1 MSAATPRNDSP
12 SPDNAVS
19 RFWENYIQLVHKK
32 GIKPPFDRW
41 FVIRA
46 ERYINAFADKR
57 LRQHQP
63 SDVVRY
69 LNELLENAQ
78 IKAWQYRQ
86 TVDAIQILLCEAI
99 QLPWAKTF
107 DWDSWEEPPHLLP
120 DDSIQHPGKHN
131 KPAQSYSPANDLRAL
146 GAVRHNYRAVIDK
159 LATEV
164 RRRGY
169 SIRTEKAYTDWLC
182 RFIIFHN
189 QHDPVPLGGPE
200 IVSFLEYL
208 AVKRN
213 VAPSTQNQALNALVF
228 FYTQVLQKPL
238 DDLGQFI
245 RAKRPRKLPVVLS
258 RLETKALLDS
268 LDGTFGL
275 MAGLLYGTGMRL
287 MECVR
292 LRVLDVDFDYEQIT
306 VRDGKGNKD
315 RVVPL
320 PNRLADPLQRHLVE
334 VKQLFEQDKANGTS
348 AVYLPY
354 ALDRKYPNAGQEWKW
369 QYVFPSTRLSTDPRS
384 GKRRRHHIHENG
396 LQKTIKLA
404 AESAGIAKKVNCHA
418 LRHSFATHLLEA
430 GYDIRTI
437 QALLGHADV
446 STTMIYTHVLN
457 KPGVTVRSP
466 MDFVD

>member
-1 MSAATPRNDSP
+1 MPAAIPRNDSQT
-12 SPDNAVS
+12 PDDAIS
-19 RFWENYIQLVHKK
+19 RFWDTYIQHVNIK

-41 FVIRA
+41 YVIRA
-46 ERYINAFADKR
+46 EHYIKAFTGKR
-57 LRQHQP
+57 LRQHEP
-63 SDVVRY
+63 SDVTGY
-69 LNELLENAQ
+69 LEKLLENAQ

-86 TVDAIQILLCEAI
+86 TVDAIQILLCEAVQI
-99 QLPWAKTF
+99 PWAETF
-107 DWDSWEEPPHLLP
+107 DWDSWKEQPNQFP
-120 DDSIQHPGKHN
+120 DDPIQQNGKH
-131 KPAQSYSPANDLRAL
+131 KQADQSCSFSKDFRAL
-146 GAVRHNYRAVIDK
+146 GTVRLNHREVLNK
-159 LATEV
+159 LTTEV

-169 SIRTEKAYTDWLC
+169 SIRTEKAYSDWLC

-189 QHDPVPLGGPE
+189 QSDPVPLNGPE

-208 AVKRN
+208 AIKRN
-213 VAPSTQNQALNALVF
+213 VSPSTQNQALNALVF

-258 RLETKALLDS
+258 RREAKALLDT
-268 LDGTFGL
+268 LNGTFGL
-275 MAGLLYGTGMRL
+275 MAGMLYGTGMRL

-292 LRVLDVDFDYEQIT
+292 LRVLDVDFDYGQIT

-320 PNRLADPLQRHLVE
+320 PNRLVDPLQRHLAE
-334 VKQLFEQDKANGTS
+334 VTQLFEQDKVNGTS

-354 ALDRKYPNAGQEWKW
+354 ALDRKYPNAAQEWKW
-369 QYVFPSTRLSTDPRS
+369 QYVFPSPRLSTDPRS
-384 GKRRRHHIHENG
+384 GKLRRHHVHENG
-396 LQKTIKLA
+396 LQKAIKLA
-404 AESAGIAKKVNCHA
+404 AESVGIAKKVNCHA

-437 QALLGHADV
+437 QELLGHADV